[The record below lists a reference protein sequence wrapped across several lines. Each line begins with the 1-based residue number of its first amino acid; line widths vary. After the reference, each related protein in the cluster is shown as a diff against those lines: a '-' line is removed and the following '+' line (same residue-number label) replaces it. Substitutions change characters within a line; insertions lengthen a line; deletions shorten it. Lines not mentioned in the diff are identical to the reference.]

1 METRRSAVITGSTK
15 GWGFAVAQGLAAQG
29 IGVVVNGRG
38 DAVETVVQSIIDAG
52 GVAVGARYPTDS
64 PEGVDRLL
72 RQAIDTYGEIDI
84 WVNSLGVQRPEPL
97 LSMELSTWNDILRV
111 QLTSYFLGTQRA
123 ARLMV
128 KQGRGGRIL
137 NIVGSGAYG
146 NPGASAHAASK
157 GGTLSATYSWAVEL
171 AEYGITVNAIR
182 GGVRSP
188 NMRAYLD
195 AMGHL
200 DGVSGADE
208 DVMRELGFYSPEE
221 AAPLATW
228 LSSEEVDDITGFHM
242 GIDGP
247 RILVYDRVRVLLE
260 MNQDGGW
267 TEEMLEQ
274 RLRPAILQAA
284 ATTEAVSQ
292 RRPPDGQLVAF
303 DDRV

>member
-1 METRRSAVITGSTK
+1 
-15 GWGFAVAQGLAAQG
+15 
-29 IGVVVNGRG
+29 
-38 DAVETVVQSIIDAG
+38 
-52 GVAVGARYPTDS
+52 
-64 PEGVDRLL
+64 
-72 RQAIDTYGEIDI
+72 
-84 WVNSLGVQRPEPL
+84 
-97 LSMELSTWNDILRV
+97 
-111 QLTSYFLGTQRA
+111 
-123 ARLMV
+123 MV
-128 KQGRGGRIL
+128 KQGRGGRTRISL
-137 NIVGSGAYG
+137 GA
-146 NPGASAHAASK
+146 AVRESWCQRAAASK
-157 GGTLSATYSWAVEL
+157 GGTLSATYSWAVEPRNM
-171 AEYGITVNAIR
+171 ASRSMRSAAGC
-182 GGVRSP
+182 GVRD
-188 NMRAYLD
+188 RRYLD

-200 DGVSGADE
+200 DGVSGADD

-228 LSSEEVDDITGFHM
+228 LSSEEVDNITGFHM

-247 RILVYDRVRVLLE
+247 RILVYDRVRVLLK